1 MILDSLVAC
10 FPACLLIIHRTDFL
24 CQYECCFTL
33 ERAHTAD
40 VNCVAWAPAVAASSA
55 DASSSPLLATASDD
69 GTVKLWRFTPPEV

>member
-1 MILDSLVAC
+1 MPIFYVVC
-10 FPACLLIIHRTDFL
+10 FPARLLIIQRTDFH

-40 VNCVAWAPAVAASSA
+40 VNCVAWAPAVAAAYA
-55 DASSSPLLATASDD
+55 DASSSLLATASDD